1 MHGER
6 CNWIYAIRELRER
19 RVHMR
24 RDVFEILFSSRV
36 LSHFYS
42 PLGSLSASSSLSLS
56 SSLRPLFLPFA
67 SLVFVS
73 SLYSASFCFF
83 LHRFTLLLL
92 CFSFLFSIQL
102 LYFYLLHFTVSAAN
116 CFLNLYHFPSLSFYS
131 LLRFFF
137 PVLERVFLFSYVS
150 V

>member
-1 MHGER
+1 
-6 CNWIYAIRELRER
+6 
-19 RVHMR
+19 MR

-42 PLGSLSASSSLSLS
+42 RSARFLVFF
-56 SSLRPLFLPFA
+56 PITLFLFTPA
-67 SLVFVS
+67 VS
-73 SLYSASFCFF
+73 SIFLPGFCFF
-83 LHRFTLLLL
+83 PLFCIVLL
-92 CFSFLFSIQL
+92 FSPPFHFAPTFFSLLFSIQL

-137 PVLERVFLFSYVS
+137 PVLFLRFCIITFLFIRINNKNR
-150 V
+150 

>member
-1 MHGER
+1 MQLNLRDKRVKGAS
-6 CNWIYAIRELRER
+6 CSYAAGCVWNSFFLSCAQP
-19 RVHMR
+19 
-24 RDVFEILFSSRV
+24 FLF
-36 LSHFYS
+36 

>member
-1 MHGER
+1 MFICGGM
-6 CNWIYAIRELRER
+6 CLKFFFPLVCSAISIPGRLA
-19 RVHMR
+19 
-24 RDVFEILFSSRV
+24 FW
-36 LSHFYS
+36 
-42 PLGSLSASSSLSLS
+42 SSSLSLS
-56 SSLRPLFLPFA
+56 SSLRPQFLPFS

-73 SLYSASFCFF
+73 FLYSASFCFF
-83 LHRFTLLLL
+83 LHRFTLLPL
-92 CFSFLFSIQL
+92 CFSLLFSIQL

-116 CFLNLYHFPSLSFYS
+116 CFLNLYHFSSLSFYS

>member
-1 MHGER
+1 MQLNLRDKRVKGAS
-6 CNWIYAIRELRER
+6 CSYAAGCVWNSFFLSCAQP
-19 RVHMR
+19 
-24 RDVFEILFSSRV
+24 FLF
-36 LSHFYS
+36 

-116 CFLNLYHFPSLSFYS
+116 CFLNSYHFPSLSFYS

>member
-1 MHGER
+1 MQLNLRDKRVKGAS
-6 CNWIYAIRELRER
+6 CSYAAGCVWNSFFLSCAQP
-19 RVHMR
+19 
-24 RDVFEILFSSRV
+24 FLF
-36 LSHFYS
+36 

-102 LYFYLLHFTVSAAN
+102 LYFCLLHFTVSAAN